1 MLKPPRSYHAVLLIR
16 SFEVKA
22 KKEKKEVK
30 AMKEKKREERKE
42 KKEIV
47 SGFPFCFRS
56 LKQKRIFPLIDVET
70 SITKSRKVI

>member
-1 MLKPPRSYHAVLLIR
+1 MLKPPRSYHAVSLR

-22 KKEKKEVK
+22 KKEKKEMK
-30 AMKEKKREERKE
+30 EMKEKKS

-56 LKQKRIFPLIDVET
+56 LKQKRILPLIDVET